1 MVTLITPRIPV
12 ADIYIKFVGNGL
24 HSGSVPYIWL
34 RCENGL

>member
-1 MVTLITPRIPV
+1 MVTLITSRMSI

-24 HSGSVPYIWL
+24 HSGSVPYIRL

>member
-1 MVTLITPRIPV
+1 MVTLITSIIRV